1 MVKTVMM
8 TLSEIAARDGISRQ
22 AISKTVRELVE
33 KHDDIPVER
42 DGRGRIVR
50 VSVGHIDHYR
60 DKFQNPAKVLAS
72 RPSPSADN
80 PKRDGASPS
89 EQEGDSFEEARRLNE
104 WLRYSRLKLQHDE
117 ACGRLISADT
127 VAAALDSLGREAQA
141 IIARLPNH
149 ADDISGPFA
158 KEGVHGLRTALREVA
173 HQINLSIAKRFE
185 EIAAS
190 APERDVIE
198 DEEIRA

>member
-1 MVKTVMM
+1 MVETVMM
-8 TLSEIAARDGISRQ
+8 TLSEIAERDGISRQ
-22 AISKTVRELVE
+22 AISKTVRELVD
-33 KHDDIPVER
+33 KHDKIPVER
-42 DGRGRIVR
+42 DGRGRIAR

-72 RPSPSADN
+72 RPSPSEDK
-80 PKRDGASPS
+80 PKRDGAPPI

-149 ADDISGPFA
+149 ADDLSGPFA

-198 DEEIRA
+198 DEETRA

>member
-1 MVKTVMM
+1 MVETVMM
-8 TLSEIAARDGISRQ
+8 TLSEIAERDGISRQ
-22 AISKTVRELVE
+22 AISKTVRELVA
-33 KHDDIPVER
+33 KHDIPVER
-42 DGRGRIVR
+42 DGRDRIAR

-72 RPSPSADN
+72 RPSPSEAK
-80 PKRDGASPS
+80 PKRDGALASDADA
-89 EQEGDSFEEARRLNE
+89 ESFEEARRRNE
-104 WLRYSRLKLQHDE
+104 WLRYSRLKLEHDE

-149 ADDISGPFA
+149 ADDLSVPFA
-158 KEGVHGLRTALREVA
+158 KEGVHGLRSALRDVA
-173 HQINLSIAKRFE
+173 HKINLSIAEKFK

-190 APERDVIE
+190 APERDAIE
-198 DEEIRA
+198 DEETEA

>member
-1 MVKTVMM
+1 MVETVMM

-33 KHDDIPVER
+33 KHDKIPVDR

-50 VSVGHIDHYR
+50 VSVAHIDHYR

-72 RPSPSADN
+72 RPSPSEAK
-80 PKRDGASPS
+80 PKRDDAPPVDAD
-89 EQEGDSFEEARRLNE
+89 ENSFEEARRRNE
-104 WLRYSRLKLQHDE
+104 WLRYSRLKLEHDE
-117 ACGRLISADT
+117 ACGRLINADT

-149 ADDISGPFA
+149 ADDLSVPFA
-158 KEGVHGLRTALREVA
+158 KEGVHGLRTGLREVA
-173 HQINLSIAKRFE
+173 HLIGMSIAERFK

-190 APERDVIE
+190 APERDVVE
-198 DEEIRA
+198 DEETAA